1 MQKTR
6 QKIIEYLREH
16 ETATVDELSEALDNL
31 TAVTVRH
38 HLDILRSDGMIAPPE
53 VQHRNTP
60 GRPKYVYRLTKK
72 AESLF
77 PRNFGTL
84 SAKMI
89 EQLKSTFDEAQINVF
104 FNGVADRM
112 AEQVELPA
120 SDEPFERRLD
130 RIVEHLTAHGYEARW
145 EKTRKG
151 YVLHTANCPYAGV
164 VDSHAELCRLDERY
178 ITRLLGTTP
187 QRVSHIQED
196 AEACSYLIHDPRV
209 S

>member
-6 QKIIEYLREH
+6 QKIIEYLRED

-38 HLDILRSDGMIAPPE
+38 HLDILRSDGMIATPE

-72 AESLF
+72 AESPL
-77 PRNFGTL
+77 PRNYGTL

-89 EQLKSTFDEAQINVF
+89 EQLKRTFDEAQISVF
-104 FNGVADRM
+104 CTGVADRM

-120 SDEPFERRLD
+120 SDEPFERRLG

-151 YVLHTANCPYAGV
+151 YVLRTANCPYTGA
-164 VDSHAELCRLDERY
+164 LD
-178 ITRLLGTTP
+178 L
-187 QRVSHIQED
+187 D
-196 AEACSYLIHDPRV
+196 D
-209 S
+209 

>member
-53 VQHRNTP
+53 VQHRSTP
-60 GRPKYVYRLTKK
+60 GRPKYVYRLTEK
-72 AESLF
+72 AQSLF

-84 SAKMI
+84 TGTMI
-89 EQLKSTFDEAQINVF
+89 EHLKSTFDEEQVNVF

-112 AEQVELPA
+112 AAQVEPV
-120 SDEPFERRLD
+120 DGEEPFERRLD
-130 RIVEHLTAHGYEARW
+130 RIVEHLTAHGYEAQW

-151 YVLHTANCPYAGV
+151 YLLHTSNCPYAGIV
-164 VDSHAELCRLDERY
+164 ETHQELCRLDERY
-178 ITRLLGTTP
+178 ISRLLGAAP

-196 AEACSYLIHDPRV
+196 AESCSYLVRDPRA